1 MLRRSLRVLVPVLLL
16 LAGASLPAQRAWAA
30 GRWYTYLH
38 MASCND
44 ILAMPDTVWLATGE
58 AGLFRYLRSAD
69 RFEPITREPGGLA
82 NNTINAL
89 AFDRSGRLWA
99 GTAGKGASRLSAN
112 LKTWDL
118 VNAFD
123 GLPSDSVNVL
133 SADGDTIWIGTTRG
147 IALWNG
153 KLIAGS
159 VPDIGT
165 PSPFRSNNVTGIVVH
180 GDTLLVSTT
189 DGVYLARLS
198 QSLGSWSS
206 LDTGLGSTNVHRID
220 SNGTDVFA
228 HVGTTL
234 YRLDLG
240 SGTWVTL
247 TTASQV
253 KYLRGAFGRLYAATR
268 DSLCVFANGGWVSVP
283 GAPRADATTT
293 GGLAVS
299 ADPTGRIFASRGGQL
314 YDQQPAGWVT
324 HTPPGPAGNQITNI
338 LAIGGEVWAHPVNDG
353 VSRFSYASGVWTNW
367 LPCGCGPAQN
377 TSFMN
382 PIYSYT
388 LQLDRGGHLWTSHWD
403 TGIERVDLRA
413 NPLYFD
419 HAYPTWGV
427 ARDDTL
433 SRHSDG
439 WSSAVDSLGYVYIGG
454 DTPELGDWEP
464 MGIDVYDTTGAWVIN
479 WKTTNAGLGSNQV
492 RAIAYDQVNHLVWA
506 GFANRGISYFP
517 IDSIDADLSTPP
529 DRANDHQRLPTFSPI
544 TPLLTSNIFGLV
556 AHGDSLWVLSS
567 SDLKRVRG
575 STRSVQSTLDLL
587 AQPAPTG
594 SVHPLDVAADGSV
607 WTASVEGVRHY
618 IPGGGHED
626 FTADNTPLADN
637 EVRSVSVDPVTGV
650 VWIGTASGINAYD
663 PGYQPPAPPKIA
675 ALHVTAYPNP
685 ARLNASGIR
694 LLLRGNA
701 GAYSGEIVDINGRVV
716 KRFETSAD
724 GEIAWDGRDRDGGL
738 VRSGVYFVHTRG
750 GGREATARVVVLR

>member
-1 MLRRSLRVLVPVLLL
+1 MDMLRRFLRALVPALLV
-16 LAGASLPAQRAWAA
+16 LAGAGLSARTASAA
-30 GRWYTYLH
+30 GRWYSYLH
-38 MASCND
+38 MESCND
-44 ILAMPDTVWLATGE
+44 LLAMPDTVWVATGE
-58 AGLFRYLRSAD
+58 AGLFRYLRGAD

-82 NNTINAL
+82 SNTITAL

-165 PSPFRSNNVTGIVVH
+165 PSPFRSNNVTGIVVL

-198 QSLGSWSS
+198 QSLTPWSS
-206 LDTGLGSTNVHRID
+206 LDTGLGSTNVRRID
-220 SNGTDVFA
+220 TNGTDVFA
-228 HVGTTL
+228 LVGTTL
-234 YRLDLG
+234 SRLDLG

-247 TTASQV
+247 TTASQA
-253 KYLRGAFGRLYAATR
+253 KNLRGAYGRLYATTR
-268 DSLCVFANGGWVSVP
+268 DSLCVFANGAWVGVT
-283 GAPRADATTT
+283 GAPKADATTN

-299 ADPTGRIFASRGGQL
+299 ADATGRIFASRGGVL
-314 YDQQPAGWVT
+314 YDQHGAVFVT
-324 HTPPGPAGNQITNI
+324 HTPPGPAGNSISNL
-338 LAIGGEVWAHPVNDG
+338 LAIGDMVWAHAPNEG
-353 VSRFSYASGVWTNW
+353 VSRFTYLDQTWTRW
-367 LPCGCGPAQN
+367 LPCNCGPYQN
-377 TSFMN
+377 TSFTD
-382 PIYSYT
+382 PLYSYT
-388 LQLDRGGHLWTSHWD
+388 LQLDRTGHLWTSHW
-403 TGIERVDLRA
+403 TVGGIDRIDLRS
-413 NPLYFD
+413 NPYVFT
-419 HAYPTWGV
+419 HPFPTWGV
-427 ARDDTL
+427 ALEDTL
-433 SRHSDG
+433 SRHGDG
-439 WSSAVDSLGYVYIGG
+439 WSSAVDSTGFVYIGG
-454 DTPELGDWEP
+454 DTPELGDLEP
-464 MGIDVYDTTGAWVIN
+464 MGIDVYDTSGTWLIN

-492 RAIAYDQVNHLVWA
+492 RAIAYDQVNHLLWA
-506 GFANRGISYFP
+506 GFANRGISFVP
-517 IDSIDADLSTPP
+517 IDSINGTATPP
-529 DRANDHQRLPTFSPI
+529 ANDHQRLPSFTPI
-544 TPLLTSNIFGLV
+544 TSLITSNIFGLV
-556 AHGDSLWVLSS
+556 AHGDSLWVLST

-575 STRSVQSTLDLL
+575 STRTVQSTLDLL

-607 WTASVEGVRHY
+607 WTASVDGVRRY

-626 FTADNTPLADN
+626 FTTDNSPLADN

-663 PGYQPPAPPKIA
+663 PGYQPPPPPKIA
-675 ALHVTAYPNP
+675 ALHVTVYPNP

-694 LLLRGNA
+694 LQLRGNA
-701 GAYSGEIVDINGRVV
+701 GAYSGEIVDVNGRVV

-724 GEIAWDGRDRDGGL
+724 GEVAWDGRDRDGGL

-750 GGREATARVVVLR
+750 GGHEATARVVVLR